1 MYRKRWLPA
10 WLALVL
16 SLLACNYVTRMF
28 TPATETPNIAPTP
41 AASDPATSPPP
52 TAAALPPTPAKI
64 DDIRPILEQ
73 LGGQPCQEQPDMTCV
88 AIDVPLNHFDPAGG
102 ESIQVVFGVLPASG
116 ERFGMFVQAFPGGPG
131 GEGISSAYYDYF
143 DERILEHFDIVY
155 FDQRGLGL
163 SSPLECPAAQ
173 ASGTPD
179 FLTEYDKA
187 GLEGLDTPEEQQKT
201 IEDARKFVSDC
212 VAEIGIEPAKL
223 AFYGTDQVAEDIEAF
238 RRAIGDEKIWLYGIS
253 YGTAVAQ
260 TYAAAHLDR
269 LAGLILDGTIDLTLS
284 GEESAYS
291 QEKGFDEVLVATL
304 KACDDDPDCRD
315 ALGGDALSVYDD
327 FAEQVSKQPIAYEFP
342 LPDGTT
348 VNRAFTFNQLEFV
361 AAYQMYSLGSRS
373 LFLRALAAAQAG
385 DIIPMA
391 RLLYIQG
398 TIDPATGDYLGDP
411 TFSDTMFTNV
421 HCTDNAYFSGAPE
434 ERIAKTIEAGQAS
447 NGTVPRLD
455 GAIYSGITC
464 ALWPSSPKEPVSIAP
479 LLAPGLPVLVLN
491 ATLDPATP
499 FGEGKKVFERLDNG
513 YHIYVEGGL
522 HGIFGWGET
531 CPDDYVTDFLVDGK
545 LPAQREVVCNWDPAV
560 IYPFI
565 PLMPGSVD
573 DFSDPVDIFL
583 STIDELNRVPE
594 YYYSGEDEESSFAC
608 PRGGS
613 FTFGPSDSGVY
624 YSYEKCAFT
633 QGFEM
638 TGSGGYNFET
648 GVVSFSAQ
656 ITGSKTGNLDF
667 SYNWNNGQSTLK
679 GEYGGKSYDQ

>member
-16 SLLACNYVTRMF
+16 SLLACNYLTQIFTPTTATPVTANDPANP
-28 TPATETPNIAPTP
+28 TQPPAAPATEIPPAP
-41 AASDPATSPPP
+41 AQ
-52 TAAALPPTPAKI
+52 I

-73 LGGQPCQEQPDMTCV
+73 HGGQACEEQPDMTCV
-88 AIDVPLNHFDPAGG
+88 TIAAPLNHFDPASS
-102 ESIQVVFGVLPASG
+102 EMIEVVFAVLPATG

-131 GEGISSAYYDYF
+131 GEGISSAYPDYF

-163 SSPLECPAAQ
+163 SSPLECPLAQ

-179 FLTEYDKA
+179 FLAEYDQS
-187 GLEGLDTPEEQQKT
+187 GLEGLDTTEEQQEA
-201 IEDARKFVSDC
+201 IEDTRKFVEDC
-212 VAEIGIEPAKL
+212 VAEIGIDPAKL
-223 AFYGTDQVAEDIEAF
+223 AFYGTEQVAEDIEAF
-238 RRAIGDEKIWLYGIS
+238 RQAIGDEKIWLYGIS

-260 TYAAAHLDR
+260 TYGAAHLDQV
-269 LAGLILDGTIDLTLS
+269 AGLILDGTVDLTLS

-304 KACDDDPDCRD
+304 QACDDDPDCRD
-315 ALGGDALSVYDD
+315 ALGGNALSAYDNL
-327 FAEQVSKQPIAYEFP
+327 AEQVSKQPISYEFP

-348 VNRAFTFNQLEFV
+348 VKRAFTFDQLEFV
-361 AAYQMYSLGSRS
+361 AAYQMYSLGGRS
-373 LFLRALAAAQAG
+373 LFLRALAAAKDG

-391 RLLYIQG
+391 RLLYVQG
-398 TIDPATGDYLGDP
+398 TIDPATGEYLGDP
-411 TFSDTMFTNV
+411 TFSDTMFTSV
-421 HCTDNAYFSGAPE
+421 HCTDNTYFSGSPE

-455 GAIYSGITC
+455 GAVYSGITC

-479 LLAPGLPVLVLN
+479 LVAPGLPVLVLN

-499 FGEGKKVFERLDNG
+499 FNEGKTVFERLENG
-513 YHIYVEGGL
+513 YHIYVEGGS
-522 HGIFGWGET
+522 HGIYGWGES
-531 CPDDYVTDFLVDGK
+531 CPDDYVTNFLVDGR
-545 LPAQREVVCNWDPAV
+545 LPSQRETVCEWDPAV

-565 PLMPGSVD
+565 PLMPGNVK
-573 DFSDPVDIFL
+573 DFADPLDIFL
-583 STIDELNRVPE
+583 STIDELNRIPE
-594 YYYSGEDEESSFAC
+594 YYYSGAEEETSFAC
-608 PRGGS
+608 PYGGS
-613 FTFGPSDSGVY
+613 FSFGPSDDGIN

-648 GVVSFSAQ
+648 SVVSFSAQ

-667 SYNWNNGQSTLK
+667 SYNWNNGRSTLT
-679 GEYGGKSYDQ
+679 GEYGGKRYDQ